1 MNVILPGAE
10 LKSITGKPQNDLQK
24 AANSSAALSGA
35 VLPNSVSVRAPES
48 VDGLPPDLA
57 LIVRRWPALSE
68 SVKTAIMAMVESP
81 DDGSSDRGA
90 GLARACPSR
99 TWEVAQL

>member
-10 LKSITGKPQNDLQK
+10 LKSITGKLQNDLQK

-35 VLPNSVSVRAPES
+35 VLPDSFSEAAPES

-57 LIVRRWPALSE
+57 LIIRRWPALPGSVQAAILALASSE
-68 SVKTAIMAMVESP
+68 GGTS
-81 DDGSSDRGA
+81 
-90 GLARACPSR
+90 
-99 TWEVAQL
+99 